1 MSRVP
6 TLRAVLDRAEGQVN
20 SHKWR
25 QLCEKL
31 EAGLARPLASQVL
44 DDPIMIR
51 RALVEQL
58 RSEGASAGTIQ
69 ALSQC
74 FMGIIRRAAVDGLLP
89 APPEGPWTRTWQ
101 SVLDFAGQKNGVK
114 ALARSLAAWATERH
128 LEPRE
133 VDIEQLRKWMDMFV
147 IKEQSLRV
155 VKDVLAKWLRL
166 PLDHGALQSDEVR
179 SERLRR
185 RAMNGTVQVE

>member
-1 MSRVP
+1 
-6 TLRAVLDRAEGQVN
+6 
-20 SHKWR
+20 
-25 QLCEKL
+25 
-31 EAGLARPLASQVL
+31 
-44 DDPIMIR
+44 MIR